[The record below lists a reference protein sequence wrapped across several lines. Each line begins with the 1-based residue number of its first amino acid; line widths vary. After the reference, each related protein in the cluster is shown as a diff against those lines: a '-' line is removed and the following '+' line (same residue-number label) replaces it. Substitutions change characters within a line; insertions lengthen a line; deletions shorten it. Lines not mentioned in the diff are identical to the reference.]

1 MRTDFCTS
9 NELKGAIKTLLKTF
23 DVKLWDMKGEIRAGA
38 KNYLPQLFMHAQ
50 CYSNIPSLYG
60 VIGDCIPA
68 SMGLA
73 WESQKCLGS
82 WHCDWQQR
90 KDAKS
95 CHTGCFQ
102 MIDNLTKIY
111 FSLVP
116 FLGRPFI
123 DYLLSLLQWNEVR
136 VFKDSPEK
144 CFQLIKVYVAP
155 ECVLF
160 LPEKYQVTL

>member
-1 MRTDFCTS
+1 MHFYWTERSNQNSFKDFWCKIMGYERR
-9 NELKGAIKTLLKTF
+9 NQGRGKELFASVIHACPMLFKYPFTLWRYC
-23 DVKLWDMKGEIRAGA
+23 D
-38 KNYLPQLFMHAQ
+38 
-50 CYSNIPSLYG
+50 S
-60 VIGDCIPA
+60 IPA

-73 WESQKCLGS
+73 WESQKCFGS

-102 MIDNLTKIY
+102 MTGNLTKIY

-123 DYLLSLLQWNEVR
+123 DYLLSVLQWNEVR
-136 VFKDSPEK
+136 VFKDSPEN
-144 CFQLIKVYVAP
+144 CFQLIKVHVAP